1 MWQLRSDK
9 IFDGTDHPICTI
21 QSPLIYVHLVLSG
34 IGSDF
39 ASSGSLE
46 FSFDVGAVTPACIDV
61 SIVDDLDLEGD
72 HTFTVTL
79 GGTNTP
85 SLGGGT
91 AGFGAQTTTA
101 ITIQDPEGTC
111 FSH

>member
-1 MWQLRSDK
+1 MGQ
-9 IFDGTDHPICTI
+9 TTQCTI
-21 QSPLIYVHLVLSG
+21 QSLVIYVYLVLSG
-34 IGSDF
+34 IGTDF

-46 FSFDVGAVTPACIDV
+46 FSFDVGAVTSACIDV
-61 SIVDDLDLEGD
+61 SIIDDFDLEGD
-72 HTFTVTL
+72 HTFTVSL

-91 AGFGAQTTTA
+91 GGFGAQTTTA
-101 ITIQDPEGTC
+101 ITIQDPEGTS